1 MLFATGAGAQASS
14 WLLSRPG
21 ASATVLETRAP
32 YSRRASRE
40 LLDLALPA
48 HTRADPRAARAAADA
63 DAASLSYASR
73 EMAVRLAR
81 AAHVRAMQLAVHL
94 PGPSGGGGGGP
105 ANRGRDLTALMETC
119 CYLREFLAK
128 PHPLVGRR
136 GPVVCVC
143 RAYIA

>member
-21 ASATVLETRAP
+21 ASATVLETRTP

-48 HTRADPRAARAAADA
+48 HRGADPRAARAAADA

-94 PGPSGGGGGGP
+94 PAPSRGGP
-105 ANRGRDLTALMETC
+105 LANPGRVSPHDLRMIKDMMPDVYSPLTETV
-119 CYLREFLAK
+119 LSRM
-128 PHPLVGRR
+128 
-136 GPVVCVC
+136 VV
-143 RAYIA
+143 